1 MPEFIP
7 FRALRPKPDYVSRVS
22 AKSTDFNSQ
31 DLLVDALKNNP
42 YSFHH
47 VTKNHLNYS
56 GAYQEPEKYLPFA
69 AKFMKELLEKE
80 IVFREEKLCYYLYE
94 QMRADGVEF
103 RGLVGLASVEDYRKN
118 LIKKHEET
126 RPSRVNFMVELFKTT
141 GVLGEPTLIA
151 YHSEK
156 RPDLSTEDLLYEFE
170 SKDGKTHRISRIS
183 NSNQIEQLR
192 SFFAQ
197 QSSFYIADGHHR
209 SASTDRFNQ
218 SYPELDN
225 NYFLCLLMEEN
236 DLEINSFHRVIRSID
251 KYPESE
257 LLDLLKKDFEITKLS
272 EALIEPQEKGS
283 FGLYT
288 NPNWYELR
296 YKGNSNEMDV
306 AILEK
311 FVVNEVY
318 GISDSR
324 TDSQISFVPNINS
337 GAKLIKM
344 VDSAAY
350 DAAYTIKPCA
360 FREIRAMAD
369 LHSTLP
375 PKSTYIEPK
384 LRAGMLIQKF

>member
-1 MPEFIP
+1 
-7 FRALRPKPDYVSRVS
+7 
-22 AKSTDFNSQ
+22 
-31 DLLVDALKNNP
+31 
-42 YSFHH
+42 
-47 VTKNHLNYS
+47 
-56 GAYQEPEKYLPFA
+56 
-69 AKFMKELLEKE
+69 
-80 IVFREEKLCYYLYE
+80 
-94 QMRADGVEF
+94 
-103 RGLVGLASVEDYRKN
+103 
-118 LIKKHEET
+118 
-126 RPSRVNFMVELFKTT
+126 
-141 GVLGEPTLIA
+141 
-151 YHSEK
+151 
-156 RPDLSTEDLLYEFE
+156 
-170 SKDGKTHRISRIS
+170 
-183 NSNQIEQLR
+183 
-192 SFFAQ
+192 
-197 QSSFYIADGHHR
+197 
-209 SASTDRFNQ
+209 
-218 SYPELDN
+218 
-225 NYFLCLLMEEN
+225 
-236 DLEINSFHRVIRSID
+236 VIRSID

-257 LLDLLKKDFEITKLS
+257 LLDLLKKDFEITTLS

-344 VDSAAY
+344 VDSGAY
-350 DAAYTIKPCA
+350 DADYTIKPCA